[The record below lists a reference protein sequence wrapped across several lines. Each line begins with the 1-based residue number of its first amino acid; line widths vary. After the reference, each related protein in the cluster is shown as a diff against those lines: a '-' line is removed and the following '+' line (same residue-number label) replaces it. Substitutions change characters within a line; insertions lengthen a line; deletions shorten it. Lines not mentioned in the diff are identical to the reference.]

1 MTLTL
6 QIMHFRFIIK
16 SCYDSNIHLFL
27 IWFNYRSIYCASVR
41 ELNSTKKSLNCFKQ
55 ALTWGEEDM
64 LTVRSPS
71 DTINRRRICCQSW
84 PQHSRSWPNLDS
96 SILSPSHD
104 SSSIP
109 TPSTTK
115 VELTIETNST
125 EAGNIFPEFPRE
137 MITHKT
143 LKEIW

>member
-1 MTLTL
+1 MKYYCRAESAISLI
-6 QIMHFRFIIK
+6 QRFVK
-16 SCYDSNIHLFL
+16 L
-27 IWFNYRSIYCASVR
+27 ITIFIWQ
-41 ELNSTKKSLNCFKQ
+41 KKSIKQKKTLNCFKQ

-84 PQHSRSWPNLDS
+84 SQHSRSWPNLDS

-125 EAGNIFPEFPRE
+125 EAGNIFREFL
-137 MITHKT
+137 HKEEKFAT
-143 LKEIW
+143 TWNDNP